1 MQQKAEFYPWFSAC
15 FGLFRSVSVSFG
27 FTETP
32 KLAVSIWK
40 RNNRNKRFVSNSAET
55 SFGSSFGCFESKLV
69 SKDTLIGGHTVT
81 TITWRRRQEGN
92 KIKP

>member
-15 FGLFRSVSVSFG
+15 FGLFRTVSVSFG
-27 FTETP
+27 FTNTP
-32 KLAVSIWK
+32 KLAVSIKK

-69 SKDTLIGGHTVT
+69 SKDTLYIASMFKLNLIERMCTM
-81 TITWRRRQEGN
+81 
-92 KIKP
+92 

>member
-32 KLAVSIWK
+32 KLAVSI
-40 RNNRNKRFVSNSAET
+40 
-55 SFGSSFGCFESKLV
+55 
-69 SKDTLIGGHTVT
+69 
-81 TITWRRRQEGN
+81 
-92 KIKP
+92 